1 VPFPVDRKTAALPHV
16 YVPART
22 PSLRVSFTR
31 GEWARLTGLYGF
43 IAALHIAGWGLYLHH
58 THSHPAL
65 VGLGFAAYMLG
76 LRHAFDADH
85 IAAIDDTVRYMLQ
98 RGEKPIAV
106 GFFFSLGHSTIVLG
120 LSVATAFAATFVRDE
135 LPALKSIGGTIAAS
149 VSGTFLWVIGVLN
162 LLVLIDI
169 LGVWKSARSGTHDHR
184 HLEELLARRG
194 LLHRLFGRR
203 LRSVL
208 SQSWQMF
215 PIGLLFGLGFD
226 TASEVALL
234 AMMAGASVGALPV
247 SAVLCLPMLFAAGM
261 SLMDTTDGVL
271 MVKAYRWAFMNPLRK
286 IFYNLATTGLS
297 IVVAFA
303 IGSIELLQVLI
314 GVLDLR
320 GPFPDFVA
328 ALDFGVLGY
337 FIVALFFIAWASS
350 FAVWR
355 VGRLDAGYG
364 PGRLHLHPHGHADGT
379 CHSHEHVH

>member
-1 VPFPVDRKTAALPHV
+1 M
-16 YVPART
+16 
-22 PSLRVSFTR
+22 
-31 GEWARLTGLYGF
+31 YGV

-58 THSHPAL
+58 LHSHPAL

-135 LPALKSIGGTIAAS
+135 LPALKSIGGAIAAS
-149 VSGTFLWVIGVLN
+149 VSGTFLWVVGVLN

-169 LGVWKSARSGTHDHR
+169 LGVWKNARSGTHDHR
-184 HLEELLARRG
+184 HLEELLTKRG

-203 LRSVL
+203 LRGVL
-208 SQSWQMF
+208 SHSWQMF

-247 SAVLCLPMLFAAGM
+247 SAVLCLPILFAAGM

-297 IVVAFA
+297 MVVAFA
-303 IGSIELLQVLI
+303 IGSLELLQVLI

-337 FIVALFFIAWASS
+337 FIVVFFFIAWTSS

-355 VGRLDAGYG
+355 FGGLYA
-364 PGRLHLHPHGHADGT
+364 GT
-379 CHSHEHVH
+379 CRSHEHVH